1 MAKAPTPNQTSAPAV
16 KPGAAGGKPAK
27 KETTEEVASKSSGG
41 ISVLGLIILT
51 LLASGA
57 GGGFGGLIASQLQYK
72 MSEQAPE
79 KQVEDS
85 KLKHSN
91 ISKLQM
97 FSLPLPPI
105 TTNLGGTSRVWIR
118 LECTLIS
125 PAAMANETTTL
136 TGQISE
142 DIIAYLRTVTPD
154 QLNGPGGFQHLRED
168 LNDRLRIRTNS
179 KDTSVII
186 QALIIE

>member
-1 MAKAPTPNQTSAPAV
+1 MPAQAA
-16 KPGAAGGKPAK
+16 KPGAAGAQPAR

-41 ISVLGLIILT
+41 ISILALIILT

-57 GGGFGGLIASQLQYK
+57 GSGFGLLISTQTQHK
-72 MSEQAPE
+72 MSEKAAAKKVNVNKTQ
-79 KQVEDS
+79 D
-85 KLKHSN
+85 SN

-105 TTNLGGTSRVWIR
+105 TTNLAGTSRIWVR

-125 PAAMANETTTL
+125 PAVMANDTTTL

-142 DIIAYLRTVTPD
+142 DIIAYLRTVTPE

-168 LNDRLRIRTNS
+168 LNDRVHIRTNS
-179 KDTSVII
+179 KDTNIII

>member
-1 MAKAPTPNQTSAPAV
+1 MAKAPTPAQTPAPTA
-16 KPGAAGGKPAK
+16 KPGAAGGQSSK
-27 KETTEEVASKSSGG
+27 KEASEEVVGKSSGG
-41 ISVLGLIILT
+41 ISVLAFIILT

-57 GGGFGGLIASQLQYK
+57 GGGFGMFVSSQRQETLPEPETK
-72 MSEQAPE
+72 TDEAPAP
-79 KQVEDS
+79 
-85 KLKHSN
+85 N

-105 TTNLGGTSRVWIR
+105 TTNLAGASRVWVRI
-118 LECTLIS
+118 ECTLIS
-125 PAAMANETTTL
+125 SVPMATETTSL

-142 DIIAYLRTVTPD
+142 DIIAYLRTVTPE

-168 LNDRLRIRTNS
+168 LNDRLRTRTNS
-179 KDTSVII
+179 KDTSIII